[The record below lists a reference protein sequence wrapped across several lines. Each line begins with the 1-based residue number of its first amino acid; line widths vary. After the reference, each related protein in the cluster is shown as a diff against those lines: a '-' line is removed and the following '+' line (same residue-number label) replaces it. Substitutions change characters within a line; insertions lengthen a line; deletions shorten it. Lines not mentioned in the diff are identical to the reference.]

1 MAVPRP
7 RYVFGEA
14 WSIARSSPRQT
25 AAAVT
30 LIALALYVPGLL
42 ALVSHNLGRLA
53 VEEKEPTSVV
63 LTLESTA
70 DPRAVAA
77 RLQTDGRIRLVRI
90 VGSDA
95 ALARFRR
102 AYPDLGAALADLKEA
117 PFPPSIEVVVKP
129 GAPSTAAAEIAAA
142 ARVWPGVESAESEEE
157 FSRRFRDAVSLV
169 RNAGLFLGAV
179 LTLAAVLSVA
189 SAVRLALDLHRDEVG
204 IMRLMGATESAIRA
218 PFWLYATVEGLVGGG
233 IALGL
238 LYATYRIAT
247 HWLARD
253 PHPVLAVLW
262 VGFLELP
269 TALLLPAAGA
279 AAGLLGSLLSLGK
292 RQTRRATRIA

>member
-1 MAVPRP
+1 MPRP

-14 WSIARSSPRQT
+14 WSIARTSPRQT
-25 AAAVT
+25 AAAIT

-42 ALVSHNLGRLA
+42 ALVSHNLSRLA
-53 VEEKEPTSVV
+53 VEETDPASVV
-63 LTLESTA
+63 LTLDPQT

-77 RLQTDGRIRLVRI
+77 RLQADARIKLVRI
-90 VGSDA
+90 VSSDA

-102 AYPDLGAALADLKEA
+102 AYPDLGAALSDLKEA
-117 PFPPSIEVVVKP
+117 PFPPSIEVVLTP
-129 GAPSTAAAEIAAA
+129 GAARTASREIAAA

-157 FSRRFRDAVSLV
+157 FSRRFRDAIHLV
-169 RNAGLFLGAV
+169 RDAGLFLGAV

-218 PFWLYATVEGLVGGG
+218 PFWLYATSEGLVGGG
-233 IALGL
+233 LALGL
-238 LYATYRIAT
+238 LYATYRFAA
-247 HWLARD
+247 HWLSRD

-262 VGFLELP
+262 VGFLTLP
-269 TALLLPAAGA
+269 TQLLLPAAGA
-279 AAGLLGSLLSLGK
+279 AAGLLGSLLSLGR
-292 RQTRRATRIA
+292 RQTRRATRLA